1 MSYKLSVIIPVFN
14 AEDYI
19 KECLD
24 SVVDQSLGIDNIEVI
39 IVNDNSC
46 DSTLDIISQYADKYP
61 SFKLISNKSN
71 LGPGESRNMALKEVS
86 SDYVTYLDADDF
98 ISQNAYEDALS
109 KINEFNADLL
119 IYNWETYTG
128 SDYVEPINIHQ
139 QNTLENKLITDIK
152 QNPKLFLSTAPWNK
166 IYHRSLFKYLK
177 FSKGFYEDNIVA
189 ILALINAKRIFL
201 SKDSI
206 YYYRKNSDSTTENIT
221 VDSSIHLSNSIK
233 EIFDLRYEY
242 PEFLNY
248 LKLLNINFIYDILFW
263 IYYYNWTLAD
273 ELKIINK
280 LKSVIIPLKKE
291 DIDRFKQLF
300 PDKLSYGEDILDLNN
315 YDAETFLAKYKY
327 FNRLNKVNSQA
338 SLYVDA
344 GNGFNE
350 SDKVAIDYSPL
361 KKNNLEF
368 SLEKFDNISKLRFDP
383 LEGSF
388 VKCRITNNLPISD
401 ANCDNSVD
409 DDCQIFTNLDPYYV
423 LDADFSDI
431 SSIQINFD
439 LEILTN
445 DDIANLFRQK
455 DNIINDLQV
464 KPKKGNLAFSIKRSN
479 FQCLI
484 FHIQNF

>member
-1 MSYKLSVIIPVFN
+1 MSYELSVIIPVFN
-14 AEDYI
+14 VEDYI

-46 DSTLDIISQYADKYP
+46 DSTLDIISQYTDKYP

-242 PEFLNY
+242 PEFLND

-263 IYYYNWTLAD
+263 TYYYNWALAD

-300 PDKLSYGEDILDLNN
+300 PDKLSYEKDILDLDK

-338 SLYVDA
+338 SLYVDT
-344 GNGFNE
+344 GKGFNE

-368 SLEKFDNISKLRFDP
+368 SLENFGNISKLRFDP

-388 VKCRITNNLPISD
+388 IKCRITNNLPISD

-409 DDCQIFTNLDPYYV
+409 DDYQIFTNLDPCYV

-445 DDIANLFRQK
+445 NDIANLFRQK

-464 KPKKGNLAFSIKRSN
+464 KPKKRKFSFFNKKE
-479 FQCLI
+479 
-484 FHIQNF
+484 

>member
-1 MSYKLSVIIPVFN
+1 MSYELSVIIPVFN

-46 DSTLDIISQYADKYP
+46 DSTLDIISQYTDKYP

-242 PEFLNY
+242 PEFLND

-263 IYYYNWTLAD
+263 TYYYNWTLAD

-300 PDKLSYGEDILDLNN
+300 PDKLSYEKDILDLDK

-338 SLYVDA
+338 SLYVDT
-344 GNGFNE
+344 GKGFNE

-368 SLEKFDNISKLRFDP
+368 SLENFGNISKLRFDP

-388 VKCRITNNLPISD
+388 IKCRITNNLPISD

-409 DDCQIFTNLDPYYV
+409 DDYQIFTNLDPCYV

-445 DDIANLFRQK
+445 NDIANLFRQK

-464 KPKKGNLAFSIKRSN
+464 KPKKRKFSFFNKKE
-479 FQCLI
+479 
-484 FHIQNF
+484 

>member
-1 MSYKLSVIIPVFN
+1 MSYELSVIIPVYN
-14 AEDYI
+14 VEKYI
-19 KECLD
+19 GECLD
-24 SVVDQSLGIDNIEVI
+24 SVVNQSIGIDNIEVI
-39 IVNDNSC
+39 VVNDATPDNSM
-46 DSTLDIISQYADKYP
+46 DIINEYAEKYP
-61 SFKLISNKSN
+61 SFKVISNKSN

-263 IYYYNWTLAD
+263 IYYYNWALAD

-300 PDKLSYGEDILDLNN
+300 PDKLSYGEDILDLDK

-388 VKCRITNNLPISD
+388 IKCRITNNLPISD

-464 KPKKGNLAFSIKRSN
+464 KPKKRKFSFFNKKE
-479 FQCLI
+479 
-484 FHIQNF
+484 

>member
-263 IYYYNWTLAD
+263 IYYYNWALAD
-273 ELKIINK
+273 ELNIINK

-300 PDKLSYGEDILDLNN
+300 PDKLSYGEDILDLDK

-368 SLEKFDNISKLRFDP
+368 SLKKFDNISKLRFDP

-464 KPKKGNLAFSIKRSN
+464 KPKKRKFSFFNKKE
-479 FQCLI
+479 
-484 FHIQNF
+484 

>member
-46 DSTLDIISQYADKYP
+46 DSTLDIISQYTDKYP

-242 PEFLNY
+242 PEFLND

-263 IYYYNWTLAD
+263 TYYYNWALAD

-300 PDKLSYGEDILDLNN
+300 PDKLSYEKDILDLDK

-338 SLYVDA
+338 SLYVDT
-344 GNGFNE
+344 GKGFNE

-368 SLEKFDNISKLRFDP
+368 SLENFGNISKLRFDP

-388 VKCRITNNLPISD
+388 IKCRITNNLPISD

-409 DDCQIFTNLDPYYV
+409 DDYQIFTNLDPCYV

-445 DDIANLFRQK
+445 NDIANLFRQK

-464 KPKKGNLAFSIKRSN
+464 KPKKRKFCFFWIEFGFN
-479 FQCLI
+479 
-484 FHIQNF
+484 

>member
-1 MSYKLSVIIPVFN
+1 M
-14 AEDYI
+14 
-19 KECLD
+19 
-24 SVVDQSLGIDNIEVI
+24 
-39 IVNDNSC
+39 
-46 DSTLDIISQYADKYP
+46 
-61 SFKLISNKSN
+61 
-71 LGPGESRNMALKEVS
+71 
-86 SDYVTYLDADDF
+86 
-98 ISQNAYEDALS
+98 
-109 KINEFNADLL
+109 
-119 IYNWETYTG
+119 
-128 SDYVEPINIHQ
+128 
-139 QNTLENKLITDIK
+139 ENKLITDIK

-242 PEFLNY
+242 PEFLND

-263 IYYYNWTLAD
+263 TYYYNWALAD

-300 PDKLSYGEDILDLNN
+300 PDKLSYEKDILDLDK

-338 SLYVDA
+338 SLYVDT
-344 GNGFNE
+344 GKGFNE

-368 SLEKFDNISKLRFDP
+368 SLENFGNISKLRFDP

-388 VKCRITNNLPISD
+388 IKCRITNNLPISD

-409 DDCQIFTNLDPYYV
+409 DDYQIFTNLDPCYV

-445 DDIANLFRQK
+445 NDIANLFRQK

-464 KPKKGNLAFSIKRSN
+464 KPKKRKFSFFNKKE
-479 FQCLI
+479 
-484 FHIQNF
+484 

>member
-1 MSYKLSVIIPVFN
+1 MSYELSVIIPVFN

-24 SVVDQSLGIDNIEVI
+24 SVVDQSLGIDNIKVI

-46 DSTLDIISQYADKYP
+46 DSTLDIISQYTDKYP

-242 PEFLNY
+242 PEFLND

-263 IYYYNWTLAD
+263 TYYYNWALAD

-300 PDKLSYGEDILDLNN
+300 PDKLSYEKDILDLDK

-338 SLYVDA
+338 SLYVDT
-344 GNGFNE
+344 GKGFNE

-368 SLEKFDNISKLRFDP
+368 SLENFGNISKLRFDP

-388 VKCRITNNLPISD
+388 IKCRITNNLPISD

-409 DDCQIFTNLDPYYV
+409 DDYQIFTNLDPCYV

-445 DDIANLFRQK
+445 NDIANLFRQK

-464 KPKKGNLAFSIKRSN
+464 KPKKRKFSFFNKKE
-479 FQCLI
+479 
-484 FHIQNF
+484 

>member
-1 MSYKLSVIIPVFN
+1 MSYELSVIIPVFN

-46 DSTLDIISQYADKYP
+46 DSTLDIISQYTDKYP

-242 PEFLNY
+242 PEFLND
-248 LKLLNINFIYDILFW
+248 LKLLNINFIHDILFW
-263 IYYYNWTLAD
+263 TYYYNWALAD

-300 PDKLSYGEDILDLNN
+300 PDKLSYEKDILDLDK

-338 SLYVDA
+338 SLYVDT
-344 GNGFNE
+344 GKGFNE

-368 SLEKFDNISKLRFDP
+368 SLENFGNISKLRFDP

-388 VKCRITNNLPISD
+388 IKCRITNNLPISD

-409 DDCQIFTNLDPYYV
+409 DDYQIFTNLDPCYV

-445 DDIANLFRQK
+445 NDIANLFRQK

-464 KPKKGNLAFSIKRSN
+464 KPKKRKFSFFNKKE
-479 FQCLI
+479 
-484 FHIQNF
+484 

>member
-46 DSTLDIISQYADKYP
+46 DSRLDIISQYTDKYP

-242 PEFLNY
+242 PEFLND

-263 IYYYNWTLAD
+263 TYYYNWALAD

-300 PDKLSYGEDILDLNN
+300 PDKLSYEKDILDLDK

-338 SLYVDA
+338 SLYVDT
-344 GNGFNE
+344 GKGFNE

-368 SLEKFDNISKLRFDP
+368 SLENFGNISKLRFDP

-388 VKCRITNNLPISD
+388 IKCRITNNLPISD

-409 DDCQIFTNLDPYYV
+409 DDYQIFTNLDPCYV

-445 DDIANLFRQK
+445 NDIANLFRQK

-464 KPKKGNLAFSIKRSN
+464 KPKKRKFSFFNKKE
-479 FQCLI
+479 
-484 FHIQNF
+484 

>member
-1 MSYKLSVIIPVFN
+1 MSYELSVIIPVFN

-46 DSTLDIISQYADKYP
+46 DSTLDIISQYTDKYP

-242 PEFLNY
+242 PEFLNN

-263 IYYYNWTLAD
+263 TYYYNWALAD

-300 PDKLSYGEDILDLNN
+300 PDKLSYEKDILDLDK

-338 SLYVDA
+338 SLYVDT
-344 GNGFNE
+344 GKGFNE

-368 SLEKFDNISKLRFDP
+368 SLENFGNISKLRFDP

-388 VKCRITNNLPISD
+388 IKCRITNNLPISD

-409 DDCQIFTNLDPYYV
+409 DDYQIFTNLDPCYV

-445 DDIANLFRQK
+445 NDIANLFRQK

-464 KPKKGNLAFSIKRSN
+464 KPKKRKFSFFNKKE
-479 FQCLI
+479 
-484 FHIQNF
+484 

>member
-46 DSTLDIISQYADKYP
+46 DSTLDIISQYTDKYP

-177 FSKGFYEDNIVA
+177 FSKGF
-189 ILALINAKRIFL
+189 
-201 SKDSI
+201 
-206 YYYRKNSDSTTENIT
+206 
-221 VDSSIHLSNSIK
+221 
-233 EIFDLRYEY
+233 
-242 PEFLNY
+242 
-248 LKLLNINFIYDILFW
+248 
-263 IYYYNWTLAD
+263 
-273 ELKIINK
+273 
-280 LKSVIIPLKKE
+280 
-291 DIDRFKQLF
+291 
-300 PDKLSYGEDILDLNN
+300 
-315 YDAETFLAKYKY
+315 
-327 FNRLNKVNSQA
+327 
-338 SLYVDA
+338 
-344 GNGFNE
+344 
-350 SDKVAIDYSPL
+350 
-361 KKNNLEF
+361 
-368 SLEKFDNISKLRFDP
+368 
-383 LEGSF
+383 
-388 VKCRITNNLPISD
+388 
-401 ANCDNSVD
+401 
-409 DDCQIFTNLDPYYV
+409 
-423 LDADFSDI
+423 
-431 SSIQINFD
+431 
-439 LEILTN
+439 
-445 DDIANLFRQK
+445 
-455 DNIINDLQV
+455 
-464 KPKKGNLAFSIKRSN
+464 
-479 FQCLI
+479 
-484 FHIQNF
+484 

>member
-46 DSTLDIISQYADKYP
+46 DSTLDIISQYTDKYP

-128 SDYVEPINIHQ
+128 SDYVEPVNIHQ

-206 YYYRKNSDSTTENIT
+206 YYYRKNFDSTTENIT

-242 PEFLNY
+242 PEFLND

-263 IYYYNWTLAD
+263 TYYYNWALAD

-300 PDKLSYGEDILDLNN
+300 PDKLSYEKDILDLDK

-338 SLYVDA
+338 SLYVDT
-344 GNGFNE
+344 GKGFNE

-361 KKNNLEF
+361 KKNNLEIY
-368 SLEKFDNISKLRFDP
+368 SEVIELKNRLEKDIVNVKEALLFGQEPILNTNI
-383 LEGSF
+383 
-388 VKCRITNNLPISD
+388 N
-401 ANCDNSVD
+401 
-409 DDCQIFTNLDPYYV
+409 
-423 LDADFSDI
+423 
-431 SSIQINFD
+431 
-439 LEILTN
+439 
-445 DDIANLFRQK
+445 
-455 DNIINDLQV
+455 
-464 KPKKGNLAFSIKRSN
+464 
-479 FQCLI
+479 
-484 FHIQNF
+484 

>member
-1 MSYKLSVIIPVFN
+1 MSYELSVIIPVFN

-46 DSTLDIISQYADKYP
+46 DSTLDIISQYTDKYP

-242 PEFLNY
+242 PEFLND

-263 IYYYNWTLAD
+263 TYYYNWALAD

-300 PDKLSYGEDILDLNN
+300 PDKLSYEKDILDLDK

-338 SLYVDA
+338 SLYVDT
-344 GNGFNE
+344 GKGFNE

-361 KKNNLEF
+361 KKNNIEF
-368 SLEKFDNISKLRFDP
+368 SLENFGNISKLRFDP

-388 VKCRITNNLPISD
+388 IKCRITNNLPISD

-409 DDCQIFTNLDPYYV
+409 DDYQIFTNLDPCYV

-445 DDIANLFRQK
+445 NDIANLFRQK

-464 KPKKGNLAFSIKRSN
+464 KPKKRKFSFFNKKE
-479 FQCLI
+479 
-484 FHIQNF
+484 

>member
-1 MSYKLSVIIPVFN
+1 MSYELSVIIPVFN

-46 DSTLDIISQYADKYP
+46 DSTLDIISQYTDKYP

-242 PEFLNY
+242 PEFLNDF
-248 LKLLNINFIYDILFW
+248 KLLNINFIYDILFW
-263 IYYYNWTLAD
+263 TYYYNWALAD

-300 PDKLSYGEDILDLNN
+300 PDKLSYEKDILDLDK

-338 SLYVDA
+338 SLYVDT
-344 GNGFNE
+344 GKGFNE

-368 SLEKFDNISKLRFDP
+368 SLENFGNIFKLRFDP

-388 VKCRITNNLPISD
+388 IKCRITNNLPISD

-409 DDCQIFTNLDPYYV
+409 DDYQIFTNLDPCYV

-445 DDIANLFRQK
+445 NDIANLFRQK

-464 KPKKGNLAFSIKRSN
+464 KPKKRKFSFFNKKE
-479 FQCLI
+479 
-484 FHIQNF
+484 

>member
-46 DSTLDIISQYADKYP
+46 DSTLDIISQYTDKYP

-242 PEFLNY
+242 PEFLND

-263 IYYYNWTLAD
+263 TYYYNWALAD

-300 PDKLSYGEDILDLNN
+300 PDKLSYEKDILDLDK

-338 SLYVDA
+338 SLYVDT
-344 GNGFNE
+344 GKGFNE

-368 SLEKFDNISKLRFDP
+368 SLENFGNISKLRFDP

-388 VKCRITNNLPISD
+388 IKCRITNNLPISD

-409 DDCQIFTNLDPYYV
+409 DDYQIFTNLDPCYV
-423 LDADFSDI
+423 LYADFSDI

-445 DDIANLFRQK
+445 NDIANLFRQK

-464 KPKKGNLAFSIKRSN
+464 KPKKRKFSFFNKKE
-479 FQCLI
+479 
-484 FHIQNF
+484 

>member
-46 DSTLDIISQYADKYP
+46 DSTLDIISQYTDKYP

-263 IYYYNWTLAD
+263 TYYYNWALAD

-300 PDKLSYGEDILDLNN
+300 PDKLSYEKDILDLDK

-350 SDKVAIDYSPL
+350 SNKVAIDYSPL

-445 DDIANLFRQK
+445 NDIANLFRQK

-464 KPKKGNLAFSIKRSN
+464 KPKKRKFSFFNKKE
-479 FQCLI
+479 
-484 FHIQNF
+484 

>member
-46 DSTLDIISQYADKYP
+46 DSTLDIISQYTDKYP

-242 PEFLNY
+242 PEFLND

-263 IYYYNWTLAD
+263 TYYYNWALAD

-300 PDKLSYGEDILDLNN
+300 PDKLSYEKDILDLDK

-338 SLYVDA
+338 SLYVDT
-344 GNGFNE
+344 GKGFNE
-350 SDKVAIDYSPL
+350 SDKVAIVYSPL

-368 SLEKFDNISKLRFDP
+368 SLENFGNISKLRFDP

-388 VKCRITNNLPISD
+388 IKCRITNNLPISD

-409 DDCQIFTNLDPYYV
+409 DDYQIFTNLDPCYV

-445 DDIANLFRQK
+445 NDIANLFRQK

-464 KPKKGNLAFSIKRSN
+464 KPKKRKFSFFNKKE
-479 FQCLI
+479 
-484 FHIQNF
+484 

>member
-46 DSTLDIISQYADKYP
+46 DSTLDIISQYTDKYP

-263 IYYYNWTLAD
+263 TYYYNWALAD

-300 PDKLSYGEDILDLNN
+300 PDKLSYEKDVLDLDK

-338 SLYVDA
+338 SLYVDT
-344 GNGFNE
+344 GKGFNE

-368 SLEKFDNISKLRFDP
+368 SLENFSNISKLRFDP

-388 VKCRITNNLPISD
+388 IKCRITNNLPISD

-409 DDCQIFTNLDPYYV
+409 DDYQIFTNLDPYYV

-445 DDIANLFRQK
+445 NDIANLFRQK

-464 KPKKGNLAFSIKRSN
+464 KPKKRKFSFFNKKE
-479 FQCLI
+479 
-484 FHIQNF
+484 

>member
-1 MSYKLSVIIPVFN
+1 MSYELSVIIPVYN
-14 AEDYI
+14 VEKYI
-19 KECLD
+19 GECLD
-24 SVVDQSLGIDNIEVI
+24 SVVNQSIGIDNIEVI
-39 IVNDNSC
+39 VVNDATPDNSM
-46 DSTLDIISQYADKYP
+46 DIINEYVEKYP
-61 SFKLISNKSN
+61 SFKVISNKSN
-71 LGPGESRNMALKEVS
+71 KGLGESRNIGLKYVT
-86 SDYVTYLDADDF
+86 SDYVTFLDSDDF
-98 ISQNAYEDALS
+98 ISQNAYEDSVS
-109 KINEFNADLL
+109 KIKKFDCDLL

-128 SDYVEPINIHQ
+128 SDYVEPISVHQ
-139 QNTLENKLITDIK
+139 QNTLENKVIDDIN
-152 QNPKLFLSTAPWNK
+152 QNPKLVFSTASWNK
-166 IYHRSLFKYLK
+166 IYHKSLFKYLNY
-177 FSKGFYEDNIVA
+177 SKGLYEDNLVT
-189 ILALINAKRIFL
+189 LSALINAKRIFL
-201 SKDSI
+201 NKDAI
-206 YYYRKNSDSTTENIT
+206 YYHRKNSESITENIKN
-221 VDSSIHLSNSIK
+221 SNV
-233 EIFDLRYEY
+233 FDLCDIINGL
-242 PEFLNY
+242 FKLNDEI
-248 LKLLNINFIYDILFW
+248 LTPLIIKFINDILFW
-263 IYYYNWTLAD
+263 VYYYNWDVAAEIEFID
-273 ELKIINK
+273 K
-280 LKSVIIPLKKE
+280 LKKSSGKITENQLDYYRK
-291 DIDRFKQLF
+291 LF
-300 PDKLSYGEDILDLNN
+300 PDVLLYYGDILDLNN

-464 KPKKGNLAFSIKRSN
+464 KPKKRKFSFFNKKE
-479 FQCLI
+479 
-484 FHIQNF
+484 

>member
-46 DSTLDIISQYADKYP
+46 DSTLDIISQYTDKYP

-128 SDYVEPINIHQ
+128 SDYVEPVNIHQ

-242 PEFLNY
+242 PEFLND

-263 IYYYNWTLAD
+263 TYYYNWALAD

-300 PDKLSYGEDILDLNN
+300 PDKLSYEKDILDLDK

-338 SLYVDA
+338 SLYVDT
-344 GNGFNE
+344 GKGFNE

-368 SLEKFDNISKLRFDP
+368 SLENFGNISKLRFDP

-388 VKCRITNNLPISD
+388 IKCRITNNLPIND

-409 DDCQIFTNLDPYYV
+409 DDYQIFTNLDPCYV

-445 DDIANLFRQK
+445 NDIANLFRQK

-464 KPKKGNLAFSIKRSN
+464 KPKKRKFSFFNKKE
-479 FQCLI
+479 
-484 FHIQNF
+484 

>member
-1 MSYKLSVIIPVFN
+1 MSYELSVIIPVYN
-14 AEDYI
+14 VEKYI
-19 KECLD
+19 GECLD
-24 SVVDQSLGIDNIEVI
+24 SVVNQSIGIDNIEVI
-39 IVNDNSC
+39 VVNDATPDNSM
-46 DSTLDIISQYADKYP
+46 DIINEYAEKYP
-61 SFKLISNKSN
+61 SFKVISNKSN

-300 PDKLSYGEDILDLNN
+300 PDKLSYGEDILDLDK

-464 KPKKGNLAFSIKRSN
+464 KPKKRKFSFFNKKE
-479 FQCLI
+479 
-484 FHIQNF
+484 

>member
-1 MSYKLSVIIPVFN
+1 MSYELSVIIPVFN

-46 DSTLDIISQYADKYP
+46 DSTLDIISQYTDKYP

-242 PEFLNY
+242 PEFLND

-263 IYYYNWTLAD
+263 TYYYNWALAD

-300 PDKLSYGEDILDLNN
+300 PDKLSYEKDILDLDK

-338 SLYVDA
+338 SLYVDT
-344 GNGFNE
+344 GKGFNE

-368 SLEKFDNISKLRFDP
+368 SLENFGNISKLRFDP

-388 VKCRITNNLPISD
+388 IKCRITNNLPISD

-409 DDCQIFTNLDPYYV
+409 DDYQIFTNLDPCYV

-439 LEILTN
+439 LEILIN
-445 DDIANLFRQK
+445 NDIANLFRQK

-464 KPKKGNLAFSIKRSN
+464 KPKKRKFSFFNKKE
-479 FQCLI
+479 
-484 FHIQNF
+484 

>member
-46 DSTLDIISQYADKYP
+46 DSTLDIISQYTDKYP

-201 SKDSI
+201 SKNSI

-242 PEFLNY
+242 PEFLND

-263 IYYYNWTLAD
+263 TYYYNWALAD

-300 PDKLSYGEDILDLNN
+300 PDKLSYEKDILDLDK

-338 SLYVDA
+338 SLYVDT
-344 GNGFNE
+344 GKGFNE

-368 SLEKFDNISKLRFDP
+368 SLENFGNISKLRFDP

-388 VKCRITNNLPISD
+388 IKCRITNNLPISD

-409 DDCQIFTNLDPYYV
+409 DDYQIFTNLDPCYV

-445 DDIANLFRQK
+445 NDIANLFRQK

-464 KPKKGNLAFSIKRSN
+464 KPKKRKFSFFNKKE
-479 FQCLI
+479 
-484 FHIQNF
+484 

>member
-1 MSYKLSVIIPVFN
+1 MSYELSVIIPVYN
-14 AEDYI
+14 VEKYI
-19 KECLD
+19 GECLD
-24 SVVDQSLGIDNIEVI
+24 SVVNQSIGIDNIEVI
-39 IVNDNSC
+39 VVNDATPDNSM
-46 DSTLDIISQYADKYP
+46 DIINEYAEKYP

-300 PDKLSYGEDILDLNN
+300 PDKLSYGEDILDLDK

-388 VKCRITNNLPISD
+388 IKCRITNNLPISD

-464 KPKKGNLAFSIKRSN
+464 KPKKRKFSFFNKKE
-479 FQCLI
+479 
-484 FHIQNF
+484 

>member
-14 AEDYI
+14 AEGYI

-300 PDKLSYGEDILDLNN
+300 PDKLSYGEDILDLDK

-388 VKCRITNNLPISD
+388 IKCRITNNLPISD

-464 KPKKGNLAFSIKRSN
+464 KPKKRKFSFFNKKE
-479 FQCLI
+479 
-484 FHIQNF
+484 

>member
-1 MSYKLSVIIPVFN
+1 MSYELSVIIPVFN

-46 DSTLDIISQYADKYP
+46 DSTLDIISQYTDKYP

-242 PEFLNY
+242 PEFLND

-263 IYYYNWTLAD
+263 TYYYNWALAD

-300 PDKLSYGEDILDLNN
+300 PDKLSYEKDILDLDK

-338 SLYVDA
+338 SLYVDT
-344 GNGFNE
+344 GKGFNE

-388 VKCRITNNLPISD
+388 IKCRITNNLPISD

-464 KPKKGNLAFSIKRSN
+464 KPKKRKFSFFNKKE
-479 FQCLI
+479 
-484 FHIQNF
+484 

>member
-46 DSTLDIISQYADKYP
+46 DSTLDIISQYTDKYP

-221 VDSSIHLSNSIK
+221 VDSSIYLSNSIK

-263 IYYYNWTLAD
+263 TYYYNWALAD

-300 PDKLSYGEDILDLNN
+300 PDKLSYEKDVLDLDK

-338 SLYVDA
+338 SLYVDT
-344 GNGFNE
+344 GKGFNE

-368 SLEKFDNISKLRFDP
+368 SLENFSNISKLRFDP

-388 VKCRITNNLPISD
+388 IKCRITNNLPISD

-409 DDCQIFTNLDPYYV
+409 DDYQIFTNLDPYYV

-445 DDIANLFRQK
+445 NDIANLFRQK

-464 KPKKGNLAFSIKRSN
+464 KPKKRKFSFFNKKE
-479 FQCLI
+479 
-484 FHIQNF
+484 

>member
-46 DSTLDIISQYADKYP
+46 DSTLDIISQYTDKYP

-242 PEFLNY
+242 PEFLND

-263 IYYYNWTLAD
+263 TYYYNWALAD

-300 PDKLSYGEDILDLNN
+300 PDKLSYEKDILDLDK

-338 SLYVDA
+338 SLYVDT
-344 GNGFNE
+344 GKGFDE

-368 SLEKFDNISKLRFDP
+368 SLENFGNISKLRFDP

-388 VKCRITNNLPISD
+388 IKCRITNNLPISD

-409 DDCQIFTNLDPYYV
+409 DDYQIFTNLDPCYV

-445 DDIANLFRQK
+445 NDIANLFRQK

-464 KPKKGNLAFSIKRSN
+464 KPKKRKFSFFNKKE
-479 FQCLI
+479 
-484 FHIQNF
+484 

>member
-46 DSTLDIISQYADKYP
+46 DSTLDIISQYTDKYP

-263 IYYYNWTLAD
+263 TYYYNWALAD

-291 DIDRFKQLF
+291 DIGRFKQLF
-300 PDKLSYGEDILDLNN
+300 PDKLSYEKDILDLDK

-338 SLYVDA
+338 SLYVDT
-344 GNGFNE
+344 GKGFNE

-368 SLEKFDNISKLRFDP
+368 SLENFGNISKLRFDP

-388 VKCRITNNLPISD
+388 IKCRITNNLPISD

-409 DDCQIFTNLDPYYV
+409 DDYQIFTNLDPCYV

-445 DDIANLFRQK
+445 NDIANLFRQK

-464 KPKKGNLAFSIKRSN
+464 KPKKRKFSFFNKKE
-479 FQCLI
+479 
-484 FHIQNF
+484 

>member
-1 MSYKLSVIIPVFN
+1 MSYELSVIIPVFN

-46 DSTLDIISQYADKYP
+46 DSTLDIISQYTDKYP

-242 PEFLNY
+242 PEFLND

-263 IYYYNWTLAD
+263 TYYYNWALAD

-300 PDKLSYGEDILDLNN
+300 PDKLSYEKDILDLDK

-338 SLYVDA
+338 SLYVDT
-344 GNGFNE
+344 GKGFNE

-368 SLEKFDNISKLRFDP
+368 SLENFGNISKLRFDP

-388 VKCRITNNLPISD
+388 IKCRITNNLPISD

-409 DDCQIFTNLDPYYV
+409 DDYQIFTNLDPCYI

-445 DDIANLFRQK
+445 NDIANLFRQK

-464 KPKKGNLAFSIKRSN
+464 KPKKRKFSFFNKKE
-479 FQCLI
+479 
-484 FHIQNF
+484 

>member
-46 DSTLDIISQYADKYP
+46 DSTLDIISQYTDKYP

-263 IYYYNWTLAD
+263 TYYYNWALAD

-300 PDKLSYGEDILDLNN
+300 PDKLSYEKDILDLDK

-338 SLYVDA
+338 SLYVDT

-368 SLEKFDNISKLRFDP
+368 SLENFGNISKLRFDP

-388 VKCRITNNLPISD
+388 IKCRITNNLPISD

-409 DDCQIFTNLDPYYV
+409 DDYQIFTNLDPCYV

-445 DDIANLFRQK
+445 NDIANLFRQK

-464 KPKKGNLAFSIKRSN
+464 KPKKRKFSLFNKKE
-479 FQCLI
+479 
-484 FHIQNF
+484 

>member
-46 DSTLDIISQYADKYP
+46 DSTLDIISQYTDKYP

-263 IYYYNWTLAD
+263 TYYYNWALAD

-300 PDKLSYGEDILDLNN
+300 PDKLSYEKDILDLDK

-338 SLYVDA
+338 SLYVDT
-344 GNGFNE
+344 GKGFNE

-368 SLEKFDNISKLRFDP
+368 SLENFGNISKLRFDP

-388 VKCRITNNLPISD
+388 IKCRITNNLPISD

-409 DDCQIFTNLDPYYV
+409 DDYQIFTNLDPCYV

-445 DDIANLFRQK
+445 NDIANLFRQK
-455 DNIINDLQV
+455 DNIINDLHV
-464 KPKKGNLAFSIKRSN
+464 KPKKRKFSFFNKKE
-479 FQCLI
+479 
-484 FHIQNF
+484 

>member
-46 DSTLDIISQYADKYP
+46 DSTLDIIIQYTDKYP

-128 SDYVEPINIHQ
+128 SDYVEPVNIHQ

-242 PEFLNY
+242 PEFLND

-263 IYYYNWTLAD
+263 TYYYNWALAD

-300 PDKLSYGEDILDLNN
+300 PDKLSYEKDILDLDK

-338 SLYVDA
+338 SLYVDT
-344 GNGFNE
+344 GKGFNE

-368 SLEKFDNISKLRFDP
+368 SLENFGNISKLRFDP

-388 VKCRITNNLPISD
+388 IKCRITNNLPISD

-409 DDCQIFTNLDPYYV
+409 DDYQIFTNLDPCYV

-445 DDIANLFRQK
+445 NDIANLFRQK

-464 KPKKGNLAFSIKRSN
+464 KPKKRKFSFFNKKE
-479 FQCLI
+479 
-484 FHIQNF
+484 

>member
-46 DSTLDIISQYADKYP
+46 DSTLDIISQYTDKYP

-242 PEFLNY
+242 PEFLND

-263 IYYYNWTLAD
+263 TYYYNWALAD

-300 PDKLSYGEDILDLNN
+300 PDKLSYEKDILDLDK

-338 SLYVDA
+338 SLYVDT
-344 GNGFNE
+344 GKGFNE

-368 SLEKFDNISKLRFDP
+368 SLENFGNISKLRFDP

-388 VKCRITNNLPISD
+388 IKCRITNNLPISD

-445 DDIANLFRQK
+445 NDIANLFRQK

-464 KPKKGNLAFSIKRSN
+464 KPKKRKFSFFNKKE
-479 FQCLI
+479 
-484 FHIQNF
+484 

>member
-46 DSTLDIISQYADKYP
+46 DSTLDIISQYTDKYP

-152 QNPKLFLSTAPWNK
+152 QNPRLFLSTAPWNK

-242 PEFLNY
+242 PEFLND

-263 IYYYNWTLAD
+263 TYYYNWALAD

-300 PDKLSYGEDILDLNN
+300 PDKLSYEKDILDLDK

-338 SLYVDA
+338 SLYVDT
-344 GNGFNE
+344 GKGFNE

-368 SLEKFDNISKLRFDP
+368 SLENFGNISKLRFDP

-388 VKCRITNNLPISD
+388 IKCRITNNLPISD

-409 DDCQIFTNLDPYYV
+409 DDYQIFTNLDPCYV

-445 DDIANLFRQK
+445 NDIANLFRQK

-464 KPKKGNLAFSIKRSN
+464 KPKKRKFSFFNKKE
-479 FQCLI
+479 
-484 FHIQNF
+484 

>member
-263 IYYYNWTLAD
+263 TYYYNWALAD

-300 PDKLSYGEDILDLNN
+300 PDKLSYGEDILDLDK

-388 VKCRITNNLPISD
+388 IKCRITNNLPISD

-464 KPKKGNLAFSIKRSN
+464 KPKKRKFSFFNKKE
-479 FQCLI
+479 
-484 FHIQNF
+484 

>member
-1 MSYKLSVIIPVFN
+1 MSYELSVIIPVFN

-46 DSTLDIISQYADKYP
+46 DSTLDIISQYTDKYP

-242 PEFLNY
+242 PEFLND
-248 LKLLNINFIYDILFW
+248 LKLLDINFIYDILFW
-263 IYYYNWTLAD
+263 TYYYNWALAD

-300 PDKLSYGEDILDLNN
+300 PDKLSYEKDILDLDK

-338 SLYVDA
+338 SLYVDT
-344 GNGFNE
+344 GKGFNE

-368 SLEKFDNISKLRFDP
+368 SLENFGNISKLRFDP

-388 VKCRITNNLPISD
+388 IKCRITNNLPISD

-409 DDCQIFTNLDPYYV
+409 DDYQIFTNLDPCYV

-445 DDIANLFRQK
+445 NDIANLFRQK

-464 KPKKGNLAFSIKRSN
+464 KPKKRKFSFFNKKE
-479 FQCLI
+479 
-484 FHIQNF
+484 